1 MESLF
6 WDSEGVI
13 HIDFLQHAATINA
26 WHAGSLLCNTC
37 TKWLGRRDLR
47 NCQRWSS

>member
-1 MESLF
+1 MSVGKIMESLF

-26 WHAGSLLCNTC
+26 
-37 TKWLGRRDLR
+37 
-47 NCQRWSS
+47 